1 MMSMRNVL
9 LCLLVALSPVTMA
22 VAAVNINIDIGV
34 PPPVPRYE
42 VVPPPRPGYVW
53 APGYWRWEGRRHVWV
68 AGNWMGARPGYYWVP
83 PRWDPRD
90 GRHHF
95 ESGRWERN
103 AERGEREREGKGR
116 GWAKGQERGR

>member
-1 MMSMRNVL
+1 MMSMRKVL
-9 LCLLVALSPVTMA
+9 LCLLIALSPVTTA

-34 PPPVPRYE
+34 P
-42 VVPPPRPGYVW
+42 PGYVW

-68 AGNWMGARPGYYWVP
+68 GGHWMGARPGYYWVP

-95 ESGRWERN
+95 EPGRWARSP
-103 AERGEREREGKGR
+103 ERGEREREGNGK
-116 GWAKGQERGR
+116 GWAKGQERGREERR